1 MTFLRLL
8 AAALCAAFA
17 PFAAPTAAFA
27 AAPAPNT
34 SITVDAEDGF
44 IIPVAV
50 NGHMLRLR
58 VDPGVAR
65 IVLNPSAA
73 TAAGLDGSIFG
84 ARAQIGPIRID
95 GETSLTS
102 VAITPWRVHRR
113 VMWFDREAVAG
124 ADGLIGMSM
133 MPYET
138 ITMRMRDPAPGER
151 AISIPMREDGQYGLV
166 HRFEVGGVTMRAP
179 FRLFLPFSQATASAG
194 AHLALHHQGE
204 WAGEA
209 AEQPVLLGILRPVR
223 PMRFARPVSIGGL
236 RIDALM
242 VRTADF
248 RGGYV
253 LPSDPPAGAPPTDPD
268 EIVVTANV
276 RRGRAMLVVLIGADI
291 AGRCSSVAYSHGAA
305 TLTLTCP
312 ADMSG

>member
-17 PFAAPTAAFA
+17 PFAPAA

-34 SITVDAEDGF
+34 SITVDAENGF

-50 NGHMLRLR
+50 NGRMLRLR

-73 TAAGLDGSIFG
+73 AAAGLDGSMFG

-102 VAITPWRVHRR
+102 VAIGPWRVHRR
-113 VMWFDREAVAG
+113 VMWFDREAVTG
-124 ADGLIGMSM
+124 ADGIIGMSM
-133 MPYET
+133 MPYENIT
-138 ITMRMRDPAPGER
+138 IRMRDPAPGEQ
-151 AISIPMREDGQYGLV
+151 AIAIPVREDGQYGLV
-166 HRFEVGGVTMRAP
+166 HRFEVGGETVRVP

-223 PMRFARPVSIGGL
+223 PMRFALPVSIGGL
-236 RIDALM
+236 RIERLM

-253 LPSDPPAGAPPTDPD
+253 LPSDAPAGAPPADPD

-276 RRGRAMLVVLIGADI
+276 RRGRALLVVLIGADI
-291 AGRCSSVAYSHGAA
+291 AGRCSSVAYSHSAA
-305 TLTLTCP
+305 TLILTCP